1 MTTKQVQQVQVQQVQ
16 VQQVQV
22 QQEPLP
28 FRVRIR
34 QKISRDKKKEF
45 LTKNNA
51 KYLLTTRFSNETW
64 NENMEY
70 IQKQRQIKCI
80 YCNTYGVS
88 ETIPVNKMIYVLEM
102 NNNTNQIMGV
112 GLVRNSPYREYF
124 RVYKKGLYNMTAYVG
139 YHRLCREELCN
150 DIIDDVNILEEL
162 EHTCF
167 KGKGHLKM
175 GQGMTSF
182 PIHVLVHLLENDIDV
197 LEWLSKKFKEKY
209 VVSNSNKSGT

>member
-1 MTTKQVQQVQVQQVQ
+1 MSSSKQQPVQEQ
-16 VQQVQV
+16 
-22 QQEPLP
+22 LP
-28 FRVRIR
+28 FRLRIR
-34 QKISRDKKKEF
+34 QKIPHDKKKDF
-45 LTKNNA
+45 LAKNNT

-70 IQKQRQIKCI
+70 LRTQTHIKCI

-88 ETIPVNKMIYVLEM
+88 ETIQTNKMMYILEM

-112 GLVRNSPYREYF
+112 GLVRNTPYREYY
-124 RVYKKGLYNMTAYVG
+124 RVYKKGLYNMTAYIG
-139 YHRLCREELCN
+139 YHRLSREELCN
-150 DIIDDVNILEEL
+150 DIIHDVNIWEEL

-182 PIHVLVHLLENDIDV
+182 PVHVLVHLLENGIDV
-197 LEWLSKKFKEKY
+197 LEWLSTKFKEKY
-209 VVSNSNKSGT
+209 MVSNKSDA